1 MRRSEIVNGVGRDR
15 RGERSERERE
25 RIERNDRNE
34 RRSDRDRP
42 RRDVPSDRED
52 RHYYHSERPLRHERA
67 NDRDREHGHRR
78 SREED
83 ERRRRRR
90 DEEYAQNERNHD
102 MVHSLGSG
110 RPERE
115 RDERPD
121 RINRDRRSG
130 REDWYRRSR
139 SPRYRGRE
147 PTPDLT
153 DIVPINERRRRMSMW
168 DVKPTGYEAITAE
181 QAKMSGLFPLPGA
194 PRQSMM
200 DLSKLSTVHK
210 GPGAMNIPNP
220 QALQPLQ
227 SRQSRRIHVGN
238 IPQPIDEEHLV
249 NFFNDTMSCLNVT
262 TSGDNPVISAQVNHE
277 KGYAFLEF
285 RQPEDATVA
294 IGFDGIS
301 YMNNSLK
308 IRRPMDYI
316 VPQMPTDDGSYVP
329 GVISTNFTDTPNKIH
344 IGGLP
349 TYLDDE
355 QVIEL
360 LKSFGELKA
369 FNLIK
374 DAATNESKGFA
385 FCEYVDPDVT
395 DIACEGLNGMELG
408 DKILVVKRASIG
420 TKQKPISTSGGGIAS
435 ITMLA
440 EEEGQLR
447 PTRVLQMFNM
457 VTPEELQDDDEYE
470 EISEDIRDECSKYGK
485 VLDLKIPRGIGGS
498 RSNFGVGKV
507 YVRFETEMSCLKAMK
522 DLAGRKFSDRTVLTS
537 FYPEE
542 NYEVGAW

>member
-1 MRRSEIVNGVGRDR
+1 MRFLFFFEEKLTIFALNIKYIVDLFIIKKVFFFNEKKWYLFFIRNWFFCLSGIEIVNGVGRDR

-181 QAKMSGLFPLPGA
+181 QAKMSGKTILNIFLLWLRVPGLFPLPGA

-277 KGYAFLEF
+277 KGYAFLEVF
-285 RQPEDATVA
+285 
-294 IGFDGIS
+294 
-301 YMNNSLK
+301 SLL
-308 IRRPMDYI
+308 
-316 VPQMPTDDGSYVP
+316 
-329 GVISTNFTDTPNKIH
+329 FTI
-344 IGGLP
+344 
-349 TYLDDE
+349 
-355 QVIEL
+355 
-360 LKSFGELKA
+360 F
-369 FNLIK
+369 
-374 DAATNESKGFA
+374 
-385 FCEYVDPDVT
+385 
-395 DIACEGLNGMELG
+395 
-408 DKILVVKRASIG
+408 
-420 TKQKPISTSGGGIAS
+420 
-435 ITMLA
+435 
-440 EEEGQLR
+440 
-447 PTRVLQMFNM
+447 
-457 VTPEELQDDDEYE
+457 
-470 EISEDIRDECSKYGK
+470 
-485 VLDLKIPRGIGGS
+485 
-498 RSNFGVGKV
+498 
-507 YVRFETEMSCLKAMK
+507 
-522 DLAGRKFSDRTVLTS
+522 LT
-537 FYPEE
+537 F
-542 NYEVGAW
+542 

>member
-1 MRRSEIVNGVGRDR
+1 MKHNDLNGTSRDR
-15 RGERSERERE
+15 RGERERRGDRERSRREELTGREERHHHYSERSSRYERE
-25 RIERNDRNE
+25 GEC
-34 RRSDRDRP
+34 
-42 RRDVPSDRED
+42 DRE
-52 RHYYHSERPLRHERA
+52 RS
-67 NDRDREHGHRR
+67 HRR
-78 SREED
+78 SRED

-90 DEEYAQNERNHD
+90 DEEYTQNGRNHD
-102 MVHSLGSG
+102 GGHSSG
-110 RPERE
+110 AGRSE
-115 RDERPD
+115 RDEGID
-121 RINRDRRSG
+121 RMIRDRRGG
-130 REDWYRRSR
+130 REEWHRRSR
-139 SPRYRGRE
+139 SPRYRRRE

-200 DLSKLSTVHK
+200 DLSKLSTANK
-210 GPGAMNIPNP
+210 GPAAMNIPTP
-220 QALQPLQ
+220 LALQPLQ
-227 SRQSRRIHVGN
+227 SRQSRRIYVGN

-249 NFFNDTMSCLNVT
+249 NFFNDTMSSLNVT
-262 TSGDNPVISAQVNHE
+262 TSGDNPVISVQVNHE
-277 KGYAFLEF
+277 KAYAFLEF

-301 YMNNSLK
+301 YMDSSLK

-316 VPQMPTDDGSYVP
+316 IPQMPSDDGSYVP
-329 GVISTNFTDTPNKIH
+329 GVISTNFIDTPNKIH

-349 TYLDDE
+349 AYLDEE

-369 FNLIK
+369 FNLVK
-374 DAATNESKGFA
+374 DAVTNESKGFA
-385 FCEYVDPDVT
+385 FCEYVDPNVT

-408 DKILVVKRASIG
+408 DKTLVVKRASIG
-420 TKQKPISTSGGGIAS
+420 SRQKSISTSGGGISS

-440 EEEGQLR
+440 EEEGHFR
-447 PTRVLQMFNM
+447 PTRILQMFNM

-470 EISEDIRDECSKYGK
+470 EISEDIREECSKYGK

-507 YVRFETEMSCLKAMK
+507 YVRFETEASCLKAMK

>member
-1 MRRSEIVNGVGRDR
+1 MKRDEIVNGVSRDR
-15 RGERSERERE
+15 RGERDE
-25 RIERNDRNE
+25 RIERNE
-34 RRSDRDRP
+34 RRSDRDRS
-42 RRDVPSDRED
+42 RRDIPIDRED
-52 RHYYHSERPLRHERA
+52 RHHHHSERSLRYER
-67 NDRDREHGHRR
+67 NSDRDREHSHRR
-78 SREED
+78 IREED

-90 DEEYAQNERNHD
+90 DEDYSQNERNHD
-102 MVHSLGSG
+102 SAHSFGSG

-115 RDERPD
+115 RDERAD

-130 REDWYRRSR
+130 REDWHRRSR

-153 DIVPINERRRRMSMW
+153 DVVPINERRRRMSMW

-200 DLSKLSTVHK
+200 DLSKLSTAYK
-210 GPGAMNIPNP
+210 GPGAINIPNP
-220 QALQPLQ
+220 HALQPLQ
-227 SRQSRRIHVGN
+227 SRQSRRIYVGN

-262 TSGDNPVISAQVNHE
+262 TSGDNPVIGAQVNHE

-301 YMNNSLK
+301 YMDSSLK
-308 IRRPMDYI
+308 IRRPVDYI
-316 VPQMPTDDGSYVP
+316 IPQMPEDDGSYVP
-329 GVISTNFTDTPNKIH
+329 GVISSNFTDTPNKIH

-408 DKILVVKRASIG
+408 DKTLVVKRSSIG

-507 YVRFETEMSCLKAMK
+507 YVRFETEASCLKAMK

-542 NYEVGAW
+542 NYELKITYE

>member
-1 MRRSEIVNGVGRDR
+1 MKHNDAVNGVNRER
-15 RGERSERERE
+15 RGEREGERG
-25 RIERNDRNE
+25 
-34 RRSDRDRP
+34 RSDRDRS
-42 RRDVPSDRED
+42 RRDG
-52 RHYYHSERPLRHERA
+52 YSEREERHHRSERSLRHESE
-67 NDRDREHGHRR
+67 RDREHGHRR

-90 DEEYAQNERNHD
+90 DEEYSQNGRNHD
-102 MVHSLGSG
+102 SGHSSSMG
-110 RPERE
+110 RAERE
-115 RDERPD
+115 RDERVD
-121 RINRDRRSG
+121 RIIRDRRIG
-130 REDWYRRSR
+130 REDWHRRSR

-153 DIVPINERRRRMSMW
+153 DVVPINERRRRMSMW

-200 DLSKLSTVHK
+200 DLSKLSTAHK
-210 GPGAMNIPNP
+210 GPAAMNIPTP
-220 QALQPLQ
+220 LALQPLQ
-227 SRQSRRIHVGN
+227 SRQSRRIYVGN

-249 NFFNDTMSCLNVT
+249 NFFNDTMSSLNVT

-301 YMNNSLK
+301 YMDSSLK
-308 IRRPMDYI
+308 IRRPVDYI
-316 VPQMPTDDGSYVP
+316 VPQMPSDDGSYVP

-385 FCEYVDPDVT
+385 FCEYVDPEVT

-408 DKILVVKRASIG
+408 DKTLVVKRASIG
-420 TKQKPISTSGGGIAS
+420 TKQKAISTSSGGIAG

-507 YVRFETEMSCLKAMK
+507 YVRFETEASCLKAMK